1 MATLIVHS
9 RRWLYNP
16 FMPKLNIFR
25 YIACEGPGYLG
36 DFLSRQGISFNLIKV
51 DEGEPLPESIVGIS
65 SLIFM
70 GGPMSANDDLPWI
83 PPSLS
88 LIRQAQQAGLP
99 ILGHCLGGQL
109 IAKALGG
116 TVSASP
122 VREIGWLP
130 VRSCNGPAARDW
142 LAGLPREF
150 EVFHWHGETFSIP
163 DKAERI
169 LESRGCPNQGFVLGN
184 TLALQCHMEMSV
196 ELVREWAQA
205 YTGEIAQ
212 PAATVQNE
220 AQMTADLEGRINR
233 LHDIADTLYARWI
246 QGLN

>member
-1 MATLIVHS
+1 
-9 RRWLYNP
+9 
-16 FMPKLNIFR
+16 MPKLNIFR

-36 DFLSRQGISFNLIKV
+36 EFLSRQEISFNLIKV
-51 DEGEPLPESIVGIS
+51 DEGEPLPESIAGIS
-65 SLIFM
+65 GLIFM
-70 GGPMSANDDLPWI
+70 GGPMSVNDDLPWI

-116 TVSASP
+116 TVGASP

-130 VRSCNGPAARDW
+130 VQSCYGPAARDW
-142 LAGLPREF
+142 LADLPREF

-169 LESRGCPNQGFVLGN
+169 LESRGCPTQGFVLGN

-212 PAATVQNE
+212 PSATVQNE

-233 LHDIADTLYARWI
+233 LHDIADTLYTRWI